1 MSKDIFSDDY
11 EYDDLSDK
19 MSYNDWL
26 EASGAQDSDETYG
39 YWSCDSDEETSRYIH
54 DHADWW
60 EEFTADEDTSWY
72 DNN

>member
-26 EASGAQDSDETYG
+26 EASGAQDSDETYE
-39 YWSCDSDEETSRYIH
+39 YWSCDSDEETAEFISSH
-54 DHADWW
+54 QSWW

-72 DNN
+72 DND